1 MEKLVDLLNEMEKGR
16 AEELRGMGFTPV
28 IRIVYHY
35 DKEDEEIKTQ
45 DGASLNFDS
54 LYFIQDFL
62 KRLIDNDKINLYE
75 LNYATDIEI
84 YHHEKGLINKPV
96 TNYERLIML
105 FVINDEPINFLTSLF
120 K

>member
-1 MEKLVDLLNEMEKGR
+1 MEKLVDLLNEMEKGI
-16 AEELRGMGFTPV
+16 AERGIGNTPV
-28 IRIVYHY
+28 I
-35 DKEDEEIKTQ
+35 KEIRTQ

-54 LYFIQDFL
+54 LFFIKNFL
-62 KRLIDNDKINLYE
+62 QRLIDNDKINLYE

-105 FVINDEPINFLTSLF
+105 YVISEDPIEFLLSVL